1 VLIDCHKGPCST
13 CCGARCVLPWT
24 RRAGLPGRA
33 GFEPGVAA
41 GGETER
47 DKSDK
52 RPVPRRRWW
61 AQQRYGVPWMA
72 ADVAS
77 AAREGRLERMH
88 GGMNST
94 MQIQAEQ
101 DAEDE
106 NEMLASL
113 TLESEAAATAEVRRR
128 AEILSHGSSATHEA
142 GDNADE
148 HLMQSRDDALR
159 VSLDEADDWLRKGK
173 PGQRP
178 VEDGDEDMAARIAN
192 DVAVNA
198 IFAQV
203 DGRDDENEPL
213 DEVDQEEA
221 DEDEYAREI
230 QREMM
235 ELMPEAA
242 RPEEPHRPQTA
253 SAQEVEQ
260 ELEREVERMISEDE
274 DEDENGTV
282 RKPKDGSSGGKAQ
295 VFTLDEDDG
304 DVCSEVDERE
314 QQASMEESIAAA
326 VESVDTTAPRVD
338 AALPP
343 GALPLRPPSGFG
355 AAPMTPRNDLDPDS
369 EMNFVASLRDGQ
381 MADFV
386 NKSAKERLGT
396 PGGRPGS
403 RGGGLTP
410 LQPLGQGLAGTIRP
424 GSRGLSR

>member
-1 VLIDCHKGPCST
+1 
-13 CCGARCVLPWT
+13 
-24 RRAGLPGRA
+24 
-33 GFEPGVAA
+33 
-41 GGETER
+41 
-47 DKSDK
+47 
-52 RPVPRRRWW
+52 
-61 AQQRYGVPWMA
+61 
-72 ADVAS
+72 
-77 AAREGRLERMH
+77 MH

>member
-1 VLIDCHKGPCST
+1 
-13 CCGARCVLPWT
+13 
-24 RRAGLPGRA
+24 
-33 GFEPGVAA
+33 
-41 GGETER
+41 
-47 DKSDK
+47 
-52 RPVPRRRWW
+52 
-61 AQQRYGVPWMA
+61 MA
-72 ADVAS
+72 ASVAS
-77 AAREGRLERMH
+77 AAAREERMERMN
-88 GGMNST
+88 GGFNST
-94 MQIQAEQ
+94 MQIQAEL

-106 NEMLASL
+106 DEMLASL

-128 AEILSHGSSATHEA
+128 AEILRHGSSATLETD
-142 GDNADE
+142 DNDDE
-148 HLMQSRDDALR
+148 YLMQFRDDALR
-159 VSLDEADDWLRKGK
+159 VSYDEADDWLRKGK

-178 VEDGDEDMAARIAN
+178 AEDGDEDMAEQIAN

-203 DGRDDENEPL
+203 DGGGSEGEGEGMAPGSEEL
-213 DEVDQEEA
+213 DEADQEEA
-221 DEDEYAREI
+221 DEDEYAREM

-253 SAQEVEQ
+253 SAREVEQ

-274 DEDENGTV
+274 GEGEGEGADGTV
-282 RKPKDGSSGGKAQ
+282 RRPKDGSSGGKAQ
-295 VFTLDEDDG
+295 VFTLDGNDDVDG
-304 DVCSEVDERE
+304 DSEERE
-314 QQASMEESIAAA
+314 QQASMEASIAAGVQSA
-326 VESVDTTAPRVD
+326 DTAARRVD

-355 AAPMTPRNDLDPDS
+355 AARMTPRNDLDPDS
-369 EMNFVASLRDGQ
+369 EMNFVASLRDSQ

-396 PGGRPGS
+396 PGRPGS

>member
-1 VLIDCHKGPCST
+1 
-13 CCGARCVLPWT
+13 
-24 RRAGLPGRA
+24 
-33 GFEPGVAA
+33 
-41 GGETER
+41 
-47 DKSDK
+47 
-52 RPVPRRRWW
+52 
-61 AQQRYGVPWMA
+61 
-72 ADVAS
+72 
-77 AAREGRLERMH
+77 MH
-88 GGMNST
+88 AGMNST

-106 NEMLASL
+106 GEMLASL

-128 AEILSHGSSATHEA
+128 AGILSRGSSATLEA

-148 HLMQSRDDALR
+148 DMMQFRDDALR
-159 VSLDEADDWLRKGK
+159 VSFDEADDWLRKGK
-173 PGQRP
+173 PVQRP
-178 VEDGDEDMAARIAN
+178 VEDGDEDEDMAARIAN

-203 DGRDDENEPL
+203 DGRADENEPL
-213 DEVDQEEA
+213 DELDQEEA

-274 DEDENGTV
+274 DEDEDGTV

-295 VFTLDEDDG
+295 VFTLDGDDG
-304 DVCSEVDERE
+304 CVGSEVDERE
-314 QQASMEESIAAA
+314 HQASMEESIAAA
-326 VESVDTTAPRVD
+326 VDSVDTAAPRVD

-355 AAPMTPRNDLDPDS
+355 AAPMTPRKDFDPDN

-396 PGGRPGS
+396 PAGRPGS

>member
-1 VLIDCHKGPCST
+1 MVEVEKNAVINGP
-13 CCGARCVLPWT
+13 R
-24 RRAGLPGRA
+24 
-33 GFEPGVAA
+33 AA
-41 GGETER
+41 GCG
-47 DKSDK
+47 S
-52 RPVPRRRWW
+52 
-61 AQQRYGVPWMA
+61 GLLWMA

-77 AAREGRLERMH
+77 AAREQRFERMH

-106 NEMLASL
+106 DEMLASL

-128 AEILSHGSSATHEA
+128 AEILSRGSSAAQQA
-142 GDNADE
+142 GDDDDE
-148 HLMQSRDDALR
+148 HLMQFRDDALR
-159 VSLDEADDWLRKGK
+159 VSFDEADDWLSKGK

-178 VEDGDEDMAARIAN
+178 VQDGDEEMAARIAN

-203 DGRDDENEPL
+203 DGRGDGNEPL
-213 DEVDQEEA
+213 DEIDQEEA

-274 DEDENGTV
+274 DEDEDEDGAV

-295 VFTLDEDDG
+295 VFTLDADDG
-304 DVCSEVDERE
+304 DGGSEIDERE

-326 VESVDTTAPRVD
+326 VESVDATAPFVD
-338 AALPP
+338 AAMLP

-355 AAPMTPRNDLDPDS
+355 AASMTPRKDLDPDS

-396 PGGRPGS
+396 PGRPGS
-403 RGGGLTP
+403 RGGLTP